1 MAETGGADFLNF
13 VDEVQSEVGGYDKG
27 FETPYIDRIIKK
39 REGEDVAFRLYV
51 PTGGKPY
58 HMIRLHREPYREL
71 SEGEKAPAMVFCNGS
86 DDYCRRAKEFK
97 AIGEMD
103 KAAKLAPDRQF
114 WFSAVLTDEPGIPRI
129 LRATQGNA
137 RKILLLTA
145 RAGGYAGSDEVDW
158 QAMSETFKAGLIKGF
173 GLVYGNE
180 GRDVTIKYKG
190 RKVGPKKMF
199 SVDLRPKEDS
209 PALDVDPSK
218 FKDLAVASVESFEPR
233 EERD

>member
-1 MAETGGADFLNF
+1 MAEPGGADFLNF

-58 HMIRLHREPYREL
+58 HMIRLHREPYREMG
-71 SEGEKAPAMVFCNGS
+71 EGEKIPPMVLCTGQ

-97 AIGEMD
+97 AIGEME
-103 KAAKLAPDRQF
+103 KAGKLAPDRQF
-114 WFSAVLTDEPGIPRI
+114 WFSAVLTEEPGIPRI

-145 RAGGYAGSDEVDW
+145 RAGGYQGSDEIDW
-158 QAMSETFKAGLIKGF
+158 QAMSESFKAGLIKGF
-173 GLVYGNE
+173 TSVYGNE
-180 GRDVTIKYKG
+180 GRDIIIKYRG
-190 RKVGPKKMF
+190 RKVGPKKMYA
-199 SVDLRPKEDS
+199 VDIRPKDS
-209 PALDVDPSK
+209 SPVLAVDATK
-218 FKDLAVASVESFEPR
+218 FKDLGVASVESFEPR